1 MSTASAPTTA
11 RLPQGWECRL
21 VAVCNPNTNGATG
34 WCLEVHDI
42 AVAKSVAGREK
53 DLRYI
58 RDLWKEGLISLDTM
72 QARLDATDIDAD
84 ARQRLK
90 ALAHAHAAAHRKPSQ
105 LPPGRSGRT
114 RLNPGGDTEDG
125 HRECQSHTT
134 R

>member
-1 MSTASAPTTA
+1 MINGALGEDSQVHKTFGFYVDGVSPTTA

-72 QARLDATDIDAD
+72 EARLDATDIDAD
-84 ARQRLK
+84 ALQRLK
-90 ALAHAHAAAHRKPSQ
+90 VLAHAAAHRKPSQ
-105 LPPGRSGRT
+105 LPPGRPAARA
-114 RLNPGGDTEDG
+114 
-125 HRECQSHTT
+125 
-134 R
+134 